1 MVQTPEQYQFIYAA
15 LVEHILFGNTEF
27 EADDLNNV
35 MEENLTQL
43 PGGVNGFSH
52 QVSIV
57 LFFYQESIKQG
68 GMILRIYYVLI
79 TDLYSFHSRHYNLS
93 NPMCACYSR

>member
-1 MVQTPEQYQFIYAA
+1 MRSQRSYMVQTPEQYQFIYAA

-27 EADDLNNV
+27 ESDDLNNV

-52 QVSIV
+52 QVSHIN
-57 LFFYQESIKQG
+57 YMSHK
-68 GMILRIYYVLI
+68 
-79 TDLYSFHSRHYNLS
+79 
-93 NPMCACYSR
+93 

>member
-52 QVSIV
+52 QVSI
-57 LFFYQESIKQG
+57 LRFYTEKSKFFCQKSIKQG
-68 GMILRIYYVLI
+68 V
-79 TDLYSFHSRHYNLS
+79 
-93 NPMCACYSR
+93 

>member
-1 MVQTPEQYQFIYAA
+1 MRSQRSYMVQTPEQYQFIYAA

-52 QVSIV
+52 QVSIIRFSTGV
-57 LFFYQESIKQG
+57 FLSGINQTR
-68 GMILRIYYVLI
+68 GMILRFYYVLI
-79 TDLYSFHSRHYNLS
+79 TDLYSFHSRH
-93 NPMCACYSR
+93 

>member
-52 QVSIV
+52 QVSIIRFYTEK
-57 LFFYQESIKQG
+57 FFVRNQSNKGYDIAYLLCPNHGPVQLSFETLK
-68 GMILRIYYVLI
+68 LI
-79 TDLYSFHSRHYNLS
+79 
-93 NPMCACYSR
+93 

>member
-52 QVSIV
+52 QVSIIRFYTEK
-57 LFFYQESIKQG
+57 FFCQKSIKQG
-68 GMILRIYYVLI
+68 
-79 TDLYSFHSRHYNLS
+79 
-93 NPMCACYSR
+93 A